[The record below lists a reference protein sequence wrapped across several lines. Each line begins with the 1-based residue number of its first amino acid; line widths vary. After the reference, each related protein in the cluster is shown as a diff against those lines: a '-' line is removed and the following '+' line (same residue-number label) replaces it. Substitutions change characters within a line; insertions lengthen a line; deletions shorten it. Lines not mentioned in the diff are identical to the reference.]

1 MNHTKNYNDTNIQKI
16 FEDIKSNTDFFKKYY
31 IKDIKIIDEKLIEPK
46 ELILEKENNIKIK
59 YYDEFTIINS
69 ELKESLIINKVQ
81 NQKLECE
88 IIINMG
94 NILILFD
101 FSNLKQILIGSLY
114 ILPKD
119 ELNILPLQLIYFED
133 CNEKKSYFEFFK
145 QNKFQINKQ
154 ELI

>member
-1 MNHTKNYNDTNIQKI
+1 MMNYNYLNEEKIKNKLDLNHTKNYNDTNVQKI
-16 FEDIKSNTDFFKKYY
+16 FEDIKSNTDLFKKYY

-94 NILILFD
+94 NILFD
-101 FSNLKQILIGSLY
+101 FSNLK
-114 ILPKD
+114 
-119 ELNILPLQLIYFED
+119 
-133 CNEKKSYFEFFK
+133 
-145 QNKFQINKQ
+145 
-154 ELI
+154 